1 MPDGVA
7 KASGK
12 VYIVTEPERIRGI
25 YDSWPACAAAVKG
38 VSGARYQA
46 VGSREQAEAMLRGE
60 GTALEPGLY
69 AFVDGNHLGGVGVV
83 LVERTADGESEILE
97 ALGLTVDQVFA
108 GAGLPSLATRPA
120 IAVALRRLRNVL
132 AELAALHLALR
143 LVPEGSAL
151 TVVHDYEGVGAWL
164 EGRWRA
170 KDPLVAEV
178 VEACRALIGRR
189 RLTVRFRHQR
199 GHAAAWAGR
208 DDFAHFNARADALA
222 TEAAA
227 DA

>member
-1 MPDGVA
+1 LPGGVA
-7 KASGK
+7 K
-12 VYIVTEPERIRGI
+12 VYVVTEPERIRGI
-25 YDSWPACAAAVKG
+25 YSSWADCAAAVKG

-60 GTALEPGLY
+60 GTELEPGLY

-83 LVERTADGESEILE
+83 IVERSPDGEPEIVE
-97 ALGLTVDQVFA
+97 ALGLTVEQVFA
-108 GAGLPSLATRPA
+108 GAGMRSLSTRPA
-120 IAVALRRLRNVL
+120 VRAALERLRNVL

-143 LVPEGSAL
+143 LVPEGAAV

-164 EGRWRA
+164 EGRWRT
-170 KDPLVAEV
+170 KDPLVADV
-178 VEACRALIGRR
+178 VATCRDLIGRR
-189 RLTVRFRHQR
+189 RLAVRFRRQR
-199 GHAAAWAGR
+199 GHSAAWAGR

-227 DA
+227 ED

>member
-1 MPDGVA
+1 LPGGVA

-12 VYIVTEPERIRGI
+12 VYVVTEPERIRGI
-25 YDSWPACAAAVKG
+25 YDSWPACAAAVQG

-46 VGSREQAEAMLRGE
+46 VGSRAQAEAMLRGE

-83 LVERTADGESEILE
+83 LVERTAAGEPEVLE
-97 ALGLTVDQVFA
+97 ALGLTVYQVFA

-120 IAVALRRLRNVL
+120 IAAALRRLRNVL

-143 LVPEGSAL
+143 LVAEGTAM

-170 KDPLVAEV
+170 KDPLVAEI
-178 VEACRALIGRR
+178 VESCRALIGRR
-189 RLTVRFRHQR
+189 RLAVRFRHQR
-199 GHAAAWAGR
+199 GHAASWAGR